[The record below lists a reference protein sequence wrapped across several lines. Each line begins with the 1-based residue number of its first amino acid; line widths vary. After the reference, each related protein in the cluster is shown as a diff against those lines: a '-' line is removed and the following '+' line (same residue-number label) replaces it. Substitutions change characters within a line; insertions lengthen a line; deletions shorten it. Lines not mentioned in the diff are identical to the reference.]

1 MKILYTLLLLVGSV
15 SVFAQ
20 NNELDERNGFK
31 NIKLLSK
38 ATDYL
43 ELKFDKPQAEQYKA
57 IYVRKVGYMESI
69 GEIQIK
75 DLKVYTYK
83 DLIYQIDVVTNK
95 EPELFKGL
103 EAAFGKAK
111 FSVVGNEYFWQGN
124 KVKLTFSSMKGGKK
138 VIMSYSTPEIKDIIK
153 QDEQAEIKQLSE
165 DF

>member
-1 MKILYTLLLLVGSV
+1 MKIVVTILLLVGSF
-15 SVFAQ
+15 SMYAQ

-38 ATDYL
+38 ATDYP
-43 ELKFDKPQAEQYKA
+43 ELKFEKQQAEQFKA
-57 IYVRKVGYMESI
+57 LYVRKPGYMESI
-69 GEIQIK
+69 GEIQIR

-83 DLIYQIDVVTNK
+83 DLIYQIDIITNK

-111 FSVVGNEYFWQGN
+111 FSVVGNEYLWQGN
-124 KVKLTFSSMKGGKK
+124 KVKLTFSSIKGGKK
-138 VIMSYSTPEIKDIIK
+138 TMMTYSTGEIKDIIK

>member
-1 MKILYTLLLLVGSV
+1 MKTILSLLLLVGSITAY
-15 SVFAQ
+15 AQ

-38 ATDYL
+38 ANEYP
-43 ELKFDKPQAEQYKA
+43 ELKFDKQQAKEGKA
-57 IYVRKVGYMESI
+57 IYIRKPGYLQSI
-69 GEIQIK
+69 GDIQIR

-83 DLIYQIDVVTNK
+83 DLIYQIDVITNK
-95 EPELFKGL
+95 EPELFRGL

-124 KVKLTFSSMKGGKK
+124 RIKLTYSSIKGGKK
-138 VIMSYSTPEIKDIIK
+138 TVMTYSTDKIKNLIK

>member
-1 MKILYTLLLLVGSV
+1 MKYILSLLLLVGTV
-15 SVFAQ
+15 TLYAQ

-31 NIKLLSK
+31 NVKLLSK
-38 ATDYL
+38 ATEYP
-43 ELKFDKPQAEQYKA
+43 ELKFDKQQAEAFKA
-57 IYVRKVGYMESI
+57 IYVRKPGYIESI
-69 GEIQIK
+69 GEIPIK

-83 DLIYQIDVVTNK
+83 DLIYQIDVITNK

-111 FSVVGNEYFWQGN
+111 FSVVGNEYYWQGN
-124 KVKLTFSSMKGGKK
+124 RIKLTYSSMKGGKK
-138 VIMSYSTPEIKDIIK
+138 TIMTYSTDKVKDLIK